1 MPETHHPCLRRI
13 TPASGASFWLQAH
26 YPCLRHIIPWPQAHH
41 PCLTWITLTTGTSSQ
56 PQVNYR
62 CLRRI
67 SLASGELPLPQ
78 THHSGLR
85 RITPTSVAR
94 NLTCCCC
101 CCWCRQCWCFWNR
114 QCCCYP
120 FIGVVK
126 LEKPL
131 KNSRDRQTD
140 ERTGRQMD
148 RRQVKAILSFHKPNL
163 VSPECI
169 YVPRRRTDTTGRCQI
184 EFHLASWVCWPPF
197 EGGGGGG
204 FFSCFF
210 AYVCIDL
217 IYFHQ

>member
-1 MPETHHPCLRRI
+1 MHHPCPWHI

-26 YPCLRHIIPWPQAHH
+26 YPCLIHIIPW
-41 PCLTWITLTTGTSSQ
+41 LTWITLTTGTSSQ

-131 KNSRDRQTD
+131 KISRDRQTD

-148 RRQVKAILSFHKPNL
+148 RPPTGKGTDRWIDNLYRAVIASEKAVMLLQLHDVCPMVL
-163 VSPECI
+163 VCTWLCALRSI
-169 YVPRRRTDTTGRCQI
+169 
-184 EFHLASWVCWPPF
+184 WK
-197 EGGGGGG
+197 
-204 FFSCFF
+204 
-210 AYVCIDL
+210 
-217 IYFHQ
+217 